1 MHDVMGLIFSNMHE
15 QKVRELTARRCMG
28 SIPVGGRYRLIDFV
42 LSGFTNAG
50 LENVGV
56 VTKNNYQSL
65 MGHLGGGR
73 EWDLSR
79 KRGGLIILPPFGDAQ
94 TTGVYRDRIEA
105 LANIMGYIKSMAEKY
120 VVMADC
126 DMMANI
132 DYNDFVRAHIESRA
146 DMTVMY
152 KSMHL
157 GEQSS
162 PRQVSTFILDSNDN
176 VRDML
181 VHPDIKG
188 DHNVYINNIIIN
200 KDLLIRVVN
209 ECYSRSQLN
218 FDIDVL
224 QAGIGKYKINAYG
237 FEGHVGRLD
246 DMKTYYNENLALLDP
261 KVREALFPK
270 DRPIYTKVKDDAPV
284 RYGLNAD
291 VSNSLIADGCIIE
304 GEVKNSVIFRRVRV
318 AKGARI
324 ENSIIMQGSRVGENC
339 NLQYVI
345 CDKNVTVHDSRVI
358 IGFDTYPVYIS
369 KGSAV

>member
-1 MHDVMGLIFSNMHE
+1 MHDAMGLIFSNMHE
-15 QKVRELTARRCMG
+15 QRVRELTARRCMG

-42 LSGFTNAG
+42 LSGFANAG
-50 LENVGV
+50 FENVGV
-56 VTKNNYQSL
+56 VTKSNYQSL
-65 MGHLGGGR
+65 MDHLGSGR

-79 KRGGLIILPPFGDAQ
+79 KRGGLIILPPFGDAA
-94 TTGVYRDRIEA
+94 TSGVYRDRIEA
-105 LANIMGYIKSMAEKY
+105 LANIMGYIRSVPEKY

-126 DMMANI
+126 DIMANI

-146 DMTVMY
+146 DMSVMY
-152 KSMHL
+152 KNMEL
-157 GEQSS
+157 GDNGAS
-162 PRQVSTFILDSNDN
+162 RLLSTFILDSQDN

-188 DHNVYINNIIIN
+188 RHNVYINNIILGKN
-200 KDLLIRVVN
+200 LLMRVVN

-224 QAGIGKYKINAYG
+224 QAGIGKYKINAYE
-237 FEGHVGRLD
+237 FTGHAGRFD
-246 DMKTYYNENLALLDP
+246 DMKTYYSENLALLDRD
-261 KVREALFPK
+261 VRAGLFPK
-270 DRPIYTKVKDDAPV
+270 ERPIYTKVRDDAPV

-291 VSNSLIADGCIIE
+291 VSNSLIADGCIVE
-304 GEVKNSVIFRRVRV
+304 GEIKNSVLFRGVRV
-318 AKGARI
+318 AKGAKI
-324 ENSIIMQGSRVGENC
+324 INSIIMQGTRIGEGC

-345 CDKNVTVHDSRVI
+345 CDKDVTVHENRVI

>member
-1 MHDVMGLIFSNMHE
+1 MYDVMGIIFSNMHE
-15 QKVRELTARRCMG
+15 QRVRELTARRCMG

-42 LSGFTNAG
+42 LSGFANAG
-50 LENVGV
+50 FENVGV

-65 MGHLGGGR
+65 MDHLGSGR

-79 KRGGLIILPPFGDAQ
+79 KRGGLIILPPFGDVG
-94 TTGVYRDRIEA
+94 TSGVYRDRIEA
-105 LANIMGYIKSMAEKY
+105 LANIMGYIRSTPEKY

-126 DMMANI
+126 DIMANI
-132 DYNDFVRAHIESRA
+132 DYTDFVRAHIESRA

-152 KSMHL
+152 KNMEL
-157 GEQSS
+157 GEGRSSQST
-162 PRQVSTFILDSNDN
+162 STFILDSDDN

-181 VHPDIKG
+181 VHPNIKG
-188 DHNVYINNIIIN
+188 AHNVYINNIIMN
-200 KDLLIRVVN
+200 KNLLMRVVN

-224 QAGIGKYKINAYG
+224 QAGIGKYRINAYEFKG
-237 FEGHVGRLD
+237 YVGRFD
-246 DMKTYYNENLALLDP
+246 DMKTYYSENLALLDYG
-261 KVREALFPK
+261 VRHELFPQE
-270 DRPIYTKVKDDAPV
+270 RPIYTKVRDDAPV

-291 VSNSLIADGCIIE
+291 VSNSLIADGCIVE
-304 GEVKNSVIFRRVRV
+304 GEVKNSVIFRGVHV
-318 AKGARI
+318 ARGAKVI
-324 ENSIIMQGSRVGENC
+324 NSIIMQSTHIGGDC

-345 CDKNVTVHDSRVI
+345 CDKDVTVHESRVI